1 MRDTLLDKTSLNWT
15 DETYNK
21 SLTNAANL
29 IIRLSKERENN
40 VIKESNGE
48 KKYEIRTEYSQIL
61 KQYPIMVLFHLLF
74 KLNKYDNIIK
84 GLKPITKSSFMS
96 RIKGY
101 FNYMDNTIEI
111 FGKHSI
117 RLNNRD
123 EEHEYLFNTELWEEN
138 IENTPSEKKELLV
151 NYINFFYDLYNLM
164 VKIINQ
170 S

>member
-48 KKYEIRTEYSQIL
+48 KRYEIRTEYSQIL
-61 KQYPIMVLFHLLF
+61 KQYPIMILFHLLF
-74 KLNKYDNIIK
+74 KLNKYDNIVK
-84 GLKPITKSSFMS
+84 NLKPITKSSFMS

-101 FNYMDNTIEI
+101 FNYIDNTIEI
-111 FGKHSI
+111 LGKHSI

-138 IENTPSEKKELLV
+138 IENTPSEKKELLT
-151 NYINFFYDLYNLM
+151 NYINFFYDLYNLV